1 MTFLEVQADFSEGIS
16 QGYIDIPGFP
26 RINFPVSWSFLFG
39 QPTTK
44 KPTPTVRA
52 TPRAGSTT
60 KSSGTTPKYSSTT
73 KKSSG
78 STKPSGPNTA
88 NPSSST
94 AKPGVSSSN
103 GPATSTKP
111 GDNCPGCHAPLQ
123 NWGGNF
129 NFSTRHIN
137 YPTTT
142 AGVQQLVNECKGKV
156 RPMGTRHSFSPIAN
170 SDDTI
175 ICLVHMNLILSVDPS
190 VPSVTVQAGITYTD
204 LIPFLQSIGLA
215 LPILASLAEISV
227 AGGMQTGAHGSGYG
241 IGNLATQAIAL
252 QMVLADGSV
261 KNYTKN
267 DPEFPA
273 AALGLGAMGIITE
286 VTLQLEPTYNL
297 AINVFE
303 NMSISELD
311 NNMDDL
317 IQAGHA
323 VNLWS
328 TFGTPGLLDQV
339 WITSKVDSN
348 GVNAYGNVSQLY
360 GAPAAT
366 AQASPIAALPPTFVV
381 PQMGIEGPW
390 YERLTDYDLGL
401 SGNEGHETQS
411 EYYLAYDDFLPAL
424 KALQNLSAEINEVV
438 YVSLFRITEAD
449 ELWMSPQYKK
459 RTMAIHF
466 SWQPKLDQVMA
477 LLPKIEA
484 ILAPYHPIPH
494 WGKLFT
500 LKPADY
506 LSQMPKHDDWK
517 AQVEQLDPTHKFR
530 NQFLNEKI
538 FV

>member
-1 MTFLEVQADFSEGIS
+1 MRLLILVFVLGLLVT
-16 QGYIDIPGFP
+16 P
-26 RINFPVSWSFLFG
+26 INSTSSTARPS
-39 QPTTK
+39 
-44 KPTPTVRA
+44 TP
-52 TPRAGSTT
+52 AGS
-60 KSSGTTPKYSSTT
+60 
-73 KKSSG
+73 SSG
-78 STKPSGPNTA
+78 SSKSSSSTLASSKASSNAGTSPGGSSSGS
-88 NPSSST
+88 PSSST
-94 AKPGVSSSN
+94 PASSS
-103 GPATSTKP
+103 STVSEP
-111 GDNCPGCHAPLQ
+111 CPDCGAPLQ

-129 NFSTRHIN
+129 NFSTQNIN
-137 YPTTT
+137 YPTST
-142 AGVQQLVNECKGKV
+142 AGVQQLVKECKGKV
-156 RPMGTRHSFSPIAN
+156 RPMGTRHSFSLIADSN
-170 SDDTI
+170 DTI
-175 ICLVHMNLILSVDPS
+175 ICLVHMNLILSVDAS

-317 IQAGHA
+317 IEAGHA

-339 WITSKVDSN
+339 WITSKVDGN
-348 GVNAYGNVSQLY
+348 GTNKYGNVSQLY

-366 AQASPIAALPPTFVV
+366 AQASPIHALPPTFVV
-381 PQMGIEGPW
+381 PQMGIVGPW

-506 LSQMPKHDDWK
+506 LSQMPKHNDWK
-517 AQVEQLDPTHKFR
+517 AQVELLDPTHKFR